1 MLDYI
6 LTEHPIASLIAAI
19 ILTTAIAVAVVYIPC
34 RYAAEH
40 QCSKR
45 AAMLQT
51 DYHYGI
57 WEGCWIKK
65 DGAWVEYNTIR
76 NNTVY
81 MP

>member
-19 ILTTAIAVAVVYIPC
+19 ILTTAIAVACVALPC

-51 DYHYGI
+51 DYQYDV
-57 WEGCWIKK
+57 WTGCWLKEEGK
-65 DGAWVEYNTIR
+65 WVEYKTIR
-76 NNTVY
+76 NVGAK
-81 MP
+81 

>member
-1 MLDYI
+1 MLDYF

-45 AAMLQT
+45 ADMLHT
-51 DYHYGI
+51 DYHYGF
-57 WEGCWIKK
+57 WEGCWIKQP
-65 DGAWVEYNTIR
+65 DNTWVEYSTVR
-76 NNTVY
+76 NLGSK
-81 MP
+81 